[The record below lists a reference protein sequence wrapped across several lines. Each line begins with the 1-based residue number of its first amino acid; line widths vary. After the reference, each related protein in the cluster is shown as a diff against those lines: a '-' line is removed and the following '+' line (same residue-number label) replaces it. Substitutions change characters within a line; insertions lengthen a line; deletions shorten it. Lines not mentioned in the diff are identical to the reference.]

1 MGIGLT
7 SGGVVGVCSWGGGVV
22 GGEVDL
28 DLDRDLERFRLC
40 PGKLRSV
47 GLMFK
52 ESRESLDPTMESIE
66 KPNFDL
72 ELAEFGVELAWLA
85 AAAAAAAAT
94 AAAAAAAL
102 WGKVTDIM
110 GGSAARVIFLV
121 SIRFHEKTPSG
132 YGSVLSKLQLSLFS

>member
-7 SGGVVGVCSWGGGVV
+7 RGGVVGVCSLGGGVV

-28 DLDRDLERFRLC
+28 DRDLERFRLWGF
-40 PGKLRSV
+40 GKLRSV

-52 ESRESLDPTMESIE
+52 ESLESLDPTIESME

-132 YGSVLSKLQLSLFS
+132 YGSVSASNYS